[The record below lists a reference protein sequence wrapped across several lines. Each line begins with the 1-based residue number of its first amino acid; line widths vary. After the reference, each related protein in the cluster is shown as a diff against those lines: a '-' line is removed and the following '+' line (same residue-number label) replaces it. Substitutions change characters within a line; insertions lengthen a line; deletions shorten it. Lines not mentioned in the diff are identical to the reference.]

1 MLCKIVF
8 AKPIEV
14 MNVGKRSDVVD
25 ITSHKRYPRYAREI
39 KRKQQMIDLIKQ
51 QAYIRA
57 SLFRPE
63 VAKHEL
69 KHILSAADK
78 SVELNTTTPGN
89 NGGNQGKQ
97 CDLGNGKK
105 GHWENGICV
114 P

>member
-51 QAYIRA
+51 QALSRA
-57 SLFRPE
+57 SLFRYE
-63 VAKHEL
+63 TARHEL
-69 KHILSAADK
+69 EHILSAADNA
-78 SVELNTTTPGN
+78 VEVNTTKTGTNTHQDGSPC
-89 NGGNQGKQ
+89 K
-97 CDLGNGKK
+97 LNGKSGK
-105 GHWENGICV
+105 YKNGVCII
-114 P
+114 